1 MSLASA
7 ARTAK
12 NIGYITW
19 AFEKTMKLLRTAGKK
34 GYEIISDKP
43 KYEVIVFVGDT
54 QIEVRDKITS
64 KEVNDLLKAMRTL
77 DHVTLS
83 IRTHRYE

>member
-19 AFEKTMKLLRTAGKK
+19 AFEKTLKFLRMAGKK
-34 GYEIISDKP
+34 SYEIISDKP
-43 KYEVIVFVGDT
+43 KYDVEILVGDKH
-54 QIEVRDKITS
+54 IEVRDKLS
-64 KEVNDLLKAMRTL
+64 SREVNNLLKAMNTL
-77 DHVTLS
+77 DHVTLV
-83 IRTHRYE
+83 IRRFKL

>member
-1 MSLASA
+1 MASIWGGDDPLVALKAKGEIGVA
-7 ARTAK
+7 AA
-12 NIGYITW
+12 
-19 AFEKTMKLLRTAGKK
+19 
-34 GYEIISDKP
+34 ISGMTDG
-43 KYEVIVFVGDT
+43 IVLS
-54 QIEVRDKITS
+54 DKITA